1 MKLNKEKFLLKWVL
15 FFIIFLVT
23 IYRFVYLDRFP
34 VGMSHDELEYILSA
48 KTYFS
53 SGVDLSNTPFPKSIF
68 QTKTEGIIS
77 FLPAIFLAPYYGLV
91 PLNQF
96 TARLPYVIISLLT
109 AITLYLITKKL
120 FNNKCVALVTLLL
133 YLINPW
139 SFYLSR
145 TASDTA
151 FSLLF
156 YLLGIFFVLGSSK
169 KKLILSFIFF
179 AFGFFSYHGA
189 KPVLIP
195 LVVICLI
202 YRYFLSKNKLNFK
215 QVGIFLGGIIVVF
228 SFYFLGN
235 FLFPGSINQSRSQ
248 DIIFLNQNLVSPIV
262 DTDRKAS
269 LENPLKN
276 IFINK
281 ATISL
286 RIFTQK
292 YLTTF
297 SQDVLFMS
305 GDARGTYRFGYH
317 GLFFVV
323 DFIFILVGLINL
335 FKKYPTKTKF
345 LLALVII
352 SPLTTA
358 ISVVETSVINRSFL
372 LLPLLVIFC
381 AYGILTSYQFISKK
395 TNSVVSFLFLALIV
409 LVSFTNFIHF
419 YFFQFPVIGQEN
431 YFFSQRIIANY
442 VERNK
447 SQKMVVVDNEPRETF
462 LEAVFYSPK
471 TQNFVL
477 KDFVKNQNYQLN
489 NSIFTSTCPKIFD
502 KDTVYIIKA
511 TFLDCINQEEEL
523 KSINE
528 EQFGGQLYYIVNDS
542 LCMTYPSQPWLRF
555 HLVKDYQVEK
565 QNVGEFC
572 TTWIKQSL

>member
-1 MKLNKEKFLLKWVL
+1 MNKRIWLLILFLIGVVL
-15 FFIIFLVT
+15 ILSRFL
-23 IYRFVYLDRFP
+23 YLDRFP
-34 VGMSHDELEYILSA
+34 VGMTHDELEYILSA

-68 QTKTEGIIS
+68 QTKTEGVIS
-77 FLPAIFLAPYYGLV
+77 FLPALFLSPYYGLV

-120 FNNKCVALVTLLL
+120 FNNKYVALVTLLL

-156 YLLGIFFVLGSSK
+156 YLLGIFFILDSSK
-169 KKLILSFIFF
+169 KKLVLSFIFF
-179 AFGFFSYHGA
+179 TFGFFSYHGA
-189 KPVLIP
+189 KPILIP
-195 LVVICLI
+195 LVVMCLI

-215 QVGIFLGGIIVVF
+215 QASIFLGGIVVVF
-228 SFYFLGN
+228 GFYFLGN
-235 FLFPGSINQSRSQ
+235 LLFSESINQSRSQ
-248 DIIFLNQNLVSPIV
+248 DIIFLNQELISPIV
-262 DTDRKAS
+262 DTERKAVIES
-269 LENPLKN
+269 PLKD

-281 ATISL
+281 VTVTL

-292 YLTTF
+292 YLTAF
-297 SQDVLFMS
+297 SPDVLFLS
-305 GDARGTYRFGYH
+305 GDTRGTYRFGYH
-317 GLFFVV
+317 GLFFII
-323 DFIFILVGLINL
+323 DFIFILIGLINL

-345 LLALVII
+345 LLALIII

-372 LLPLLVIFC
+372 LLPLLVIFS
-381 AYGILTSYQFISKK
+381 AYGILTSYQFIYKK

-447 SQKMVVVDNEPRETF
+447 NQKMVVVDNEPREVF
-462 LEAVFYSPK
+462 LESVFYMNENQSSTLK
-471 TQNFVL
+471 EFVTRQEY
-477 KDFVKNQNYQLN
+477 KIN
-489 NSIFTSTCPKIFD
+489 NVVFLDSCPDKID
-502 KDTVYIIKA
+502 PQTTYIINRS
-511 TFLDCINQEEEL
+511 FSGCITDKENL
-523 KSINE
+523 KTINE
-528 EQFGGQLYYIVNDS
+528 EQFGGQLYYIVNDT
-542 LCMTYPSQPWLRF
+542 LCKTSQSQPWLRF
-555 HLVKDYQVEK
+555 RLVNDYSVEK
-565 QNVGEFC
+565 LSNHEFC
-572 TTWIKQSL
+572 KTWIRSTL